1 MAKQF
6 IISIG
11 REYGSGGR
19 VIAEHL
25 AKKLNVA
32 FYDRNIIDRIAEK
45 KNLNLDQLKKYDE
58 KSRNIWLSRSID
70 GLSNSPEDTIAQMQ
84 FDFLKERASAGESF
98 VVLGRCASY
107 VLRDYDCL
115 IKVFVTSDMHHK
127 MERIAAIEHLD
138 PIKVEDMIIKNNK
151 KRKTYH
157 NYYSKEKWGDSRYY
171 DLIISTSKIGIDGAC
186 DVVLDY
192 INKSIAEE

>member
-25 AKKLNVA
+25 AKTLNVK
-32 FYDRNIIDRIAEK
+32 FYDKNIIEHIAQEK
-45 KNLNLDQLKKYDE
+45 KLNLDQLKKYDE
-58 KSRNIWLSRSID
+58 KARNIWLSRSVD
-70 GLSNSPEDTIAQMQ
+70 VLSNSPEDNIAQMQ
-84 FDFLKERASAGESF
+84 FDFLKERSQSGESF

-107 VLRDYDCL
+107 ILRDFDCL

-127 MERIAAIEHLD
+127 MERIASIEHLD
-138 PIKVEDMIIKNNK
+138 PVMVEDMIIKNNK
-151 KRKTYH
+151 KRKAYH
-157 NYYSKEKWGDSRYY
+157 NFYSKEKWGDSRYY

-192 INKSIAEE
+192 VNKITED

>member
-25 AKKLNVA
+25 AEKLNVA

-58 KSRNIWLSRSID
+58 KSRNIWLSMSID

-84 FDFLKERASAGESF
+84 FDFLKERARAGESF

-115 IKVFVTSDMHHK
+115 IKVFVTSDMQ
-127 MERIAAIEHLD
+127 HLD

>member
-25 AKKLNVA
+25 AKTLNVK
-32 FYDRNIIDRIAEK
+32 FYDKNIIEHIAK
-45 KNLNLDQLKKYDE
+45 KKKLNLDQLKKYDE
-58 KSRNIWLSRSID
+58 KARNIWLSRSVD

-84 FDFLKERASAGESF
+84 FDFLKERAQAGESF

-107 VLRDYDCL
+107 ILRDFDCM
-115 IKVFVTSDMHHK
+115 IKVFVTADMHHK
-127 MERIAAIEHLD
+127 MERIASIEHLD
-138 PIKVEDMIIKNNK
+138 PVMVEDMIIKNNK
-151 KRKTYH
+151 KRKAYH
-157 NYYSKEKWGDSRYY
+157 NFYSKEKWGDSRYY

-192 INKSIAEE
+192 VNKIIED

>member
-25 AKKLNVA
+25 AKTLNVK
-32 FYDRNIIDRIAEK
+32 FYDKNIIQHIAQEK
-45 KNLNLDQLKKYDE
+45 KLNLDQLKKYDE
-58 KSRNIWLSRSID
+58 KARNIWLSRSVD

-84 FDFLKERASAGESF
+84 FDLLKERAQAGESF

-107 VLRDYDCL
+107 ILRDFDCI

-127 MERIAAIEHLD
+127 MERIASIEHLD
-138 PIKVEDMIIKNNK
+138 PVMVEDMIIKNNK
-151 KRKTYH
+151 KRKAYH
-157 NYYSKEKWGDSRYY
+157 NFYSKEKWGDSRYY

-192 INKSIAEE
+192 VNKITED

>member
-25 AKKLNVA
+25 AKTLNVK
-32 FYDRNIIDRIAEK
+32 FYDKNIIEHIAQEK
-45 KNLNLDQLKKYDE
+45 KLNLDQLKK
-58 KSRNIWLSRSID
+58 KKKKARNIWLSRSVD

-84 FDFLKERASAGESF
+84 FDFLKERAQAGESF

-107 VLRDYDCL
+107 ILRDFDCI

-127 MERIAAIEHLD
+127 MERIASIEHLD
-138 PIKVEDMIIKNNK
+138 PVMVEDMIIKNNK
-151 KRKTYH
+151 KRKAYH
-157 NYYSKEKWGDSRYY
+157 NFYSKEKWGDSRYY

-192 INKSIAEE
+192 VNKIIED

>member
-25 AKKLNVA
+25 AKTLNVK
-32 FYDRNIIDRIAEK
+32 FYDKNIIEHIAQEK
-45 KNLNLDQLKKYDE
+45 KLNLDQLKKYDE
-58 KSRNIWLSRSID
+58 KARNIWLSRSVD

-84 FDFLKERASAGESF
+84 FDFLKERAQAGESF
-98 VVLGRCASY
+98 VVLGRCESY
-107 VLRDYDCL
+107 ILRDFDCM

-127 MERIAAIEHLD
+127 MERIASIEHLD
-138 PIKVEDMIIKNNK
+138 PVMVEDMSIKNNK
-151 KRKTYH
+151 KRKAYH
-157 NYYSKEKWGDSRYY
+157 NFYSKEKWGDSRYY

-192 INKSIAEE
+192 VNKIIED

>member
-25 AKKLNVA
+25 AKTLNVK
-32 FYDRNIIDRIAEK
+32 FYDKNIIELIAQEK
-45 KNLNLDQLKKYDE
+45 KLNLDQLKKYDE
-58 KSRNIWLSRSID
+58 KARNIWLSRSVD

-84 FDFLKERASAGESF
+84 FDFLKERAQAGESF

-107 VLRDYDCL
+107 ILRDFDCM

-127 MERIAAIEHLD
+127 TERIASIEHLD
-138 PIKVEDMIIKNNK
+138 PVMVEDMIIKNNK
-151 KRKTYH
+151 KRKAYH
-157 NYYSKEKWGDSRYY
+157 NFYSKEKWGDSRYY

-192 INKSIAEE
+192 VNKIIED

>member
-25 AKKLNVA
+25 AKTLNVK
-32 FYDRNIIDRIAEK
+32 FYDKNIIEHIAQEK
-45 KNLNLDQLKKYDE
+45 KLNLDQLKKYDE
-58 KSRNIWLSRSID
+58 KARNIWLSRSVD
-70 GLSNSPEDTIAQMQ
+70 GLSNSPVDTIAQMQ
-84 FDFLKERASAGESF
+84 FDFLKERAQAGESF

-107 VLRDYDCL
+107 ILRDFDCM

-127 MERIAAIEHLD
+127 MERIASIEHLD
-138 PIKVEDMIIKNNK
+138 PVMVEDMIIKNNK
-151 KRKTYH
+151 KRKAYH
-157 NYYSKEKWGDSRYY
+157 NFYSKEKWGDSRYY

-192 INKSIAEE
+192 VNKIIED

>member
-25 AKKLNVA
+25 AKTLNVK
-32 FYDRNIIDRIAEK
+32 FYDKNIIEHIAQEK
-45 KNLNLDQLKKYDE
+45 KLNLDQLKKY
-58 KSRNIWLSRSID
+58 
-70 GLSNSPEDTIAQMQ
+70 AQMQ
-84 FDFLKERASAGESF
+84 FDFLKERAQAGESF

-107 VLRDYDCL
+107 ILRDFDCM

-127 MERIAAIEHLD
+127 MERIASIEHLD
-138 PIKVEDMIIKNNK
+138 PVMVEDMIIKNNK
-151 KRKTYH
+151 KRKAYH
-157 NYYSKEKWGDSRYY
+157 NFYSKEKWGDSRYY

-192 INKSIAEE
+192 VNKIIED

>member
-25 AKKLNVA
+25 AKTLNVK
-32 FYDRNIIDRIAEK
+32 FYDKNIIEHIAQEK
-45 KNLNLDQLKKYDE
+45 KLNLDQLKKYDE
-58 KSRNIWLSRSID
+58 KARNIWLSRSVD
-70 GLSNSPEDTIAQMQ
+70 GLINSPDDTIAQMQ
-84 FDFLKERASAGESF
+84 FDFLKERAQAGESF

-107 VLRDYDCL
+107 ILRDFDCM

-127 MERIAAIEHLD
+127 MERIASIEHLD
-138 PIKVEDMIIKNNK
+138 PVMVEDMIIKNNK
-151 KRKTYH
+151 KRKAYH
-157 NYYSKEKWGDSRYY
+157 NFYSKEKWGDSRYY

-192 INKSIAEE
+192 VNKITED

>member
-25 AKKLNVA
+25 AKTLNVK
-32 FYDRNIIDRIAEK
+32 FYDKNIIEHIAQEK
-45 KNLNLDQLKKYDE
+45 KLNLDQLKKYDE
-58 KSRNIWLSRSID
+58 KARNIWLSRSVD

-84 FDFLKERASAGESF
+84 FDFLKERAQAGESF

-107 VLRDYDCL
+107 ILRDFDCL
-115 IKVFVTSDMHHK
+115 IKVF
-127 MERIAAIEHLD
+127 
-138 PIKVEDMIIKNNK
+138 VEDMIIKNNK
-151 KRKTYH
+151 KRKAYH
-157 NYYSKEKWGDSRYY
+157 NFYSKEKWGDSRYY

-192 INKSIAEE
+192 VNKIIED

>member
-25 AKKLNVA
+25 AKTLNVK
-32 FYDRNIIDRIAEK
+32 FYDKNIIEHIAQEK
-45 KNLNLDQLKKYDE
+45 KLNLDQLKKYDE
-58 KSRNIWLSRSID
+58 KAR
-70 GLSNSPEDTIAQMQ
+70 
-84 FDFLKERASAGESF
+84 ESF

-107 VLRDYDCL
+107 ILRDFDCM

-127 MERIAAIEHLD
+127 MERIASIEHLD
-138 PIKVEDMIIKNNK
+138 PVMVEDMIIKNNK
-151 KRKTYH
+151 KRKAYH
-157 NYYSKEKWGDSRYY
+157 NFYSKEKWGDSRYY

-192 INKSIAEE
+192 VNKIIED

>member
-25 AKKLNVA
+25 AKTLNVK
-32 FYDRNIIDRIAEK
+32 FYDKNIIEHIAQEK
-45 KNLNLDQLKKYDE
+45 KLNLDQLKKYDE
-58 KSRNIWLSRSID
+58 KARNIWLSRSVD

-84 FDFLKERASAGESF
+84 FDLLKERAQAGESF

-107 VLRDYDCL
+107 ILRDFDCM

-127 MERIAAIEHLD
+127 MERIASIEHLD
-138 PIKVEDMIIKNNK
+138 PVMVEDMIIKNNK
-151 KRKTYH
+151 KRKAYH
-157 NYYSKEKWGDSRYY
+157 NFYSKEKWGDSRYY

-192 INKSIAEE
+192 VNKIIED

>member
-25 AKKLNVA
+25 AKTLNVK
-32 FYDRNIIDRIAEK
+32 FYDKNIIEHIAQEK
-45 KNLNLDQLKKYDE
+45 KLNLDQLKKYDE
-58 KSRNIWLSRSID
+58 KARNIWLSRSVD
-70 GLSNSPEDTIAQMQ
+70 GHSNSPEDTIAQMQ
-84 FDFLKERASAGESF
+84 FDFLKERAQAGESF

-107 VLRDYDCL
+107 ILRDFDCM

-127 MERIAAIEHLD
+127 MERIASIEHLD
-138 PIKVEDMIIKNNK
+138 PVMVEDMIIKNNK
-151 KRKTYH
+151 KRKAYH
-157 NYYSKEKWGDSRYY
+157 NFYSKEKWGDSRYY

-192 INKSIAEE
+192 VNKIIED

>member
-25 AKKLNVA
+25 AKTLNVK
-32 FYDRNIIDRIAEK
+32 FYDKNIIEHIAQEK
-45 KNLNLDQLKKYDE
+45 KLNLDQLKKYDE
-58 KSRNIWLSRSID
+58 KARNIWLSRSVD
-70 GLSNSPEDTIAQMQ
+70 GLSNSPEDAIAQMQ
-84 FDFLKERASAGESF
+84 FDFLKERAQAGESF

-107 VLRDYDCL
+107 ILRDFDCM

-127 MERIAAIEHLD
+127 MERIASIEHLD
-138 PIKVEDMIIKNNK
+138 PVMVEDMIIKNNK
-151 KRKTYH
+151 KRKAYH
-157 NYYSKEKWGDSRYY
+157 NFYSKEKWGDSRYY

-192 INKSIAEE
+192 VNKIIED

>member
-25 AKKLNVA
+25 VKTLNVK
-32 FYDRNIIDRIAEK
+32 FYDKNIIEHIAQEK
-45 KNLNLDQLKKYDE
+45 KLNLDQLKKYDE
-58 KSRNIWLSRSID
+58 KARNIWLSRSVD

-84 FDFLKERASAGESF
+84 ERAQAGESF

-107 VLRDYDCL
+107 ILRDFDCM

-127 MERIAAIEHLD
+127 MERIASIEHLD
-138 PIKVEDMIIKNNK
+138 PVMVEDMIIKNNK
-151 KRKTYH
+151 KRKAYH
-157 NYYSKEKWGDSRYY
+157 NFYSKEKWGDSRYY

-192 INKSIAEE
+192 VNKIIED

>member
-1 MAKQF
+1 MSKQF

-25 AKKLNVA
+25 AKTLNVK
-32 FYDRNIIDRIAEK
+32 FYDKNIIEHIAQE

-58 KSRNIWLSRSID
+58 KARNIWLSRSVD
-70 GLSNSPEDTIAQMQ
+70 GLSNSPEDAIAQMQ
-84 FDFLKERASAGESF
+84 FDFLKERAQSGESF

-107 VLRDYDCL
+107 ILRDFDCM

-127 MERIAAIEHLD
+127 MERIASIEHLD
-138 PIKVEDMIIKNNK
+138 PVMVEDMIIKNNK
-151 KRKTYH
+151 KRKAYH
-157 NYYSKEKWGDSRYY
+157 NFYSKEKWGDSRYY

-192 INKSIAEE
+192 VNKTIED

>member
-25 AKKLNVA
+25 AKTLNVK
-32 FYDRNIIDRIAEK
+32 FYDKNIIEHIAQE

-58 KSRNIWLSRSID
+58 KARNIWLSRSVD

-84 FDFLKERASAGESF
+84 FDFLKERAQAGESF

-107 VLRDYDCL
+107 ILRDFDCM

-127 MERIAAIEHLD
+127 MERIASIEHLD
-138 PIKVEDMIIKNNK
+138 PVMVEDMIIKNNK
-151 KRKTYH
+151 KRKAYH
-157 NYYSKEKWGDSRYY
+157 NFYSKEKWGDSRYY
-171 DLIISTSKIGIDGAC
+171 DLIISTSKIGIDSAC

-192 INKSIAEE
+192 VNKIIED

>member
-25 AKKLNVA
+25 AKTLNVK
-32 FYDRNIIDRIAEK
+32 FYDKNIIEHIAQEK
-45 KNLNLDQLKKYDE
+45 KRNLDQLKKYDE
-58 KSRNIWLSRSID
+58 KARNIWLSRSVD

-84 FDFLKERASAGESF
+84 FDFLKERAQAGESF

-107 VLRDYDCL
+107 ILRDFDCM

-127 MERIAAIEHLD
+127 MERIASIEHLD
-138 PIKVEDMIIKNNK
+138 PVMVEDMIIKNNK
-151 KRKTYH
+151 KRKAYH
-157 NYYSKEKWGDSRYY
+157 NFYSKEKWGDSRYY

-192 INKSIAEE
+192 VNKIIED

>member
-25 AKKLNVA
+25 AKTLNVK
-32 FYDRNIIDRIAEK
+32 FYDKNIIEHIAQEK
-45 KNLNLDQLKKYDE
+45 KLNLDQLKKYDE
-58 KSRNIWLSRSID
+58 KARNIWLSRSVD

-84 FDFLKERASAGESF
+84 FDFLKERAQAGESF

-107 VLRDYDCL
+107 ILRDFDCM

-127 MERIAAIEHLD
+127 MERIASIEHLD
-138 PIKVEDMIIKNNK
+138 PVMVEDMIIKNNK
-151 KRKTYH
+151 KEIDIKEAIENRKGLYKRI
-157 NYYSKEKWGDSRYY
+157 NLKEIMEKAGIESR
-171 DLIISTSKIGIDGAC
+171 
-186 DVVLDY
+186 
-192 INKSIAEE
+192 INQFMLKRKN

>member
-25 AKKLNVA
+25 AKTLNVK
-32 FYDRNIIDRIAEK
+32 FYDKNIIEHIAQEK
-45 KNLNLDQLKKYDE
+45 KLNLDQLKKYDE
-58 KSRNIWLSRSID
+58 KARNIWLSRSVD
-70 GLSNSPEDTIAQMQ
+70 GLSNSPADTIAQMQ
-84 FDFLKERASAGESF
+84 FDFLKERAQAGESF

-107 VLRDYDCL
+107 ILRDFDCM

-127 MERIAAIEHLD
+127 MERIASIEHLD
-138 PIKVEDMIIKNNK
+138 PVMVEDMIIKNNK
-151 KRKTYH
+151 KRKAYH
-157 NYYSKEKWGDSRYY
+157 NFYSKEKWGDSRYY

-192 INKSIAEE
+192 VNKIIED

>member
-25 AKKLNVA
+25 AKTLNVK
-32 FYDRNIIDRIAEK
+32 FYDKNIIEHIAQEK
-45 KNLNLDQLKKYDE
+45 KLNLDQLKKYDE
-58 KSRNIWLSRSID
+58 KARNIWLSRSVD

-84 FDFLKERASAGESF
+84 FDFLKERAQAGESF

-107 VLRDYDCL
+107 ILRDFDCM

-127 MERIAAIEHLD
+127 MERIASIEHLD
-138 PIKVEDMIIKNNK
+138 PVMVEDMIIKNNK
-151 KRKTYH
+151 KRRAYH
-157 NYYSKEKWGDSRYY
+157 NFYSKEKWGDSRYY

-192 INKSIAEE
+192 VNKITED